1 MLNVCRLIRFEIS
14 RYRWTQNCKYSVIQ
28 NRARDR
34 ERERQTSRDS
44 ERQKETES
52 NRQKQRVTDRERDRE
67 TERKRDKTEK
77 ETEKQRYNDGETES
91 MNKCTQVSSKSLV
104 IRFDYT
110 SRRGFDSY
118 PQRTYTTLS

>member
-52 NRQKQRVTDRERDRE
+52 NRKKQRITE
-67 TERKRDKTEK
+67 TERDKTEK
-77 ETEKQRYNDGETES
+77 ETEKQRYNDGE
-91 MNKCTQVSSKSLV
+91 Q
-104 IRFDYT
+104 
-110 SRRGFDSY
+110 
-118 PQRTYTTLS
+118 